1 MDDKGTP
8 LYAMNN
14 PEVPIEIAPAGEDC
28 AHKVILYN
36 VDIINYTVQTARW
49 VYDLPGGFCR
59 FLRPGKFSSLF
70 SLRKAVLRAK
80 PVPLNALLAERE
92 STTTIPQRKGVRRWK
107 PTPATMA
114 NGAGL
119 TPFARPC

>member
-1 MDDKGTP
+1 M
-8 LYAMNN
+8 
-14 PEVPIEIAPAGEDC
+14 
-28 AHKVILYN
+28 
-36 VDIINYTVQTARW
+36 QTARW

-59 FLRPGKFSSLF
+59 FLRSGKFSSLF

-92 STTTIPQRKGVRRWK
+92 STTTVPKRKGVRRWK
-107 PTPATMA
+107 PIPATMA

-119 TPFARPC
+119 TPFYSFVGKVDSGDEPTESISYFRQIGADVKSFAV

>member
-1 MDDKGTP
+1 
-8 LYAMNN
+8 MNN

-92 STTTIPQRKGVRRWK
+92 STTTIPKRKGVRRWK

>member
-70 SLRKAVLRAK
+70 SLRKAVSRAK
-80 PVPLNALLAERE
+80 PAPLNALLAERE
-92 STTTIPQRKGVRRWK
+92 STPPSPNERVRRWK

-114 NGAGL
+114 NVACL
-119 TPFARPC
+119 MPFVRPC